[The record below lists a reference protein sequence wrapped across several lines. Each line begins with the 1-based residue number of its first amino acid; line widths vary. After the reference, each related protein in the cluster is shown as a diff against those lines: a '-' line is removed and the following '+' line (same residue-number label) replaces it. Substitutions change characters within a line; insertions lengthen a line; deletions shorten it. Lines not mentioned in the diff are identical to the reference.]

1 MFTSNRSP
9 FLPQALGHES
19 TFMFLFVVRLSQG
32 CVGEFK
38 PYGYSVGVWGAG
50 CRFFFPLGRYSSF
63 SVSYPSSSSWIYYS
77 NLCGGECPP
86 CPRHELM
93 KEKVE
98 RYFGKDGRQ
107 LVTPHSLGP
116 PPLPCQPHLEA
127 HRPLVVAGLAPARS
141 VTRQLCV
148 SAALSRNIVGRVLSK
163 PLAAWWPSLPGQHS

>member
-1 MFTSNRSP
+1 MFTSSHSP

-50 CRFFFPLGRYSSF
+50 CRFFSPLADTPVFLWAILPVQAGFIIVICVVESVEGKGGKILWEGWMTTSDPSF
-63 SVSYPSSSSWIYYS
+63 
-77 NLCGGECPP
+77 
-86 CPRHELM
+86 
-93 KEKVE
+93 
-98 RYFGKDGRQ
+98 
-107 LVTPHSLGP
+107 LGP

-148 SAALSRNIVGRVLSK
+148 SAALSRNIVGQVLSK
-163 PLAAWWPSLPGQHS
+163 PLAAWWASLPGQHS